1 MRLAELETPALI
13 LDRSVLIRNCKAM
26 AARAA
31 AHGLRLRPHLK
42 TAKSAEVA
50 QIATAGQFGGITV
63 STLAEARYFAA
74 RGFRDIT
81 YAVGIVP
88 GKLDEVARLHR
99 DGARITLIADS
110 TEAAAG
116 AAERATALGARFP
129 LLIEI
134 DTGGLRGGVA
144 PDSDQLIALG
154 RAITAAPGLELE
166 GVLTHAG
173 QSYHCQG
180 AAQVR
185 AVAEAERA
193 GVVAA
198 AERLREAGLPCSV
211 VSAGSTPTAVHAGSL
226 DGVTELRP
234 GVYMFFDL
242 DQVCIGACALEEIA
256 LTVLA
261 SVIGHNRRAER
272 ILIDAGALALSKDV
286 SAGEFMSHVGYG
298 LVCPAAASAPMDG
311 LYVAEV
317 HQEHGLIAAPE
328 GTPPYEALPVGTKVR
343 ILPNHACITA
353 AAHAAYQVVEGGDE
367 VVDRWGRVNGW

>member
-1 MRLAELETPALI
+1 MRLADLKTPALV
-13 LDRSVLIRNCKAM
+13 LDRSVLTRNCEAM
-26 AARAA
+26 AKRAA
-31 AHGLRLRPHLK
+31 THGLRLRPHLK

-50 QIATAGQFGGITV
+50 RLATAGQFGGITV

-88 GKLDEVARLHR
+88 GKLEEAARIQR
-99 DGARITLIADS
+99 EGARITLIADS
-110 TEAAAG
+110 AEAVAGTAGRAAG
-116 AAERATALGARFP
+116 LDARFP

-144 PDSDQLIALG
+144 PDSDELIALG
-154 RAITAAPGLELE
+154 RAIDAAPGLELE

-173 QSYHCQG
+173 QSYGCQG
-180 AAQVR
+180 ATQIR

-198 AERLREAGLPCSV
+198 AERLRAAGLPCPV
-211 VSAGSTPTAVHAGSL
+211 VSAGSTPTAVHAERL

-234 GVYMFFDL
+234 GVYVFFDL
-242 DQVCIGACALEEIA
+242 DQVGIGSCTREDIA

-261 SVIGHNRRAER
+261 SVIGHNRRAQR
-272 ILIDAGALALSKDV
+272 ILIDAGALALSKDI
-286 SAGEFMSHVGYG
+286 SAGAFMSHVGYG
-298 LVCPAAASAPMDG
+298 LVCPVGASAPMNG
-311 LYVAEV
+311 LHVAEV
-317 HQEHGLIAAPE
+317 HQEHGLIAAAD
-328 GTPPYEALPVGTKVR
+328 GAPPYEALPVGAKVR

-353 AAHAAYQVVEGGDE
+353 AAHAAYQVVDGGDE
-367 VVDRWGRVNGW
+367 VVDQWERVNGW

>member
-1 MRLAELETPALI
+1 MQLAELDTPALL
-13 LDRSVLIRNCKAM
+13 LDRAVLARNCAAM

-31 AHGLRLRPHLK
+31 AYGLRLRPHLK

-50 QIATAGQFGGITV
+50 RLATAGQFGGVTV

-81 YAVGIVP
+81 YAVGIAP
-88 GKLDEVARLHR
+88 GKLDGVAALQR
-99 DGARITLIADS
+99 DGARLTVIADS
-110 TEAAAG
+110 AGAVAGASERAAA
-116 AAERATALGARFP
+116 LDARFR

-144 PDSDQLIALG
+144 PDSDELIALG
-154 RAITAAPGLELE
+154 RAIAAAPGLELE

-173 QSYHCQG
+173 QSYNCQG
-180 AAQVR
+180 AEQIR

-193 GVVAA
+193 GVVEAA
-198 AERLREAGLPCSV
+198 DRLRAAGLPCPV
-211 VSAGSTPTAVHAGSL
+211 VSAGSTPTAIHAESL
-226 DGVTELRP
+226 EGVTELRP

-242 DQVCIGACALEEIA
+242 DQVGIGSCRLEDIA

-261 SVIGHNRRAER
+261 SVIGHNRRAAR

-286 SAGEFMSHVGYG
+286 SAGAFMSDVGYG
-298 LVCPAAASAPMDG
+298 LVCPAGASAPMDG

-317 HQEHGLIAAPE
+317 HQEHGLIAAA
-328 GTPPYEALPVGTKVR
+328 GGAPPYEALPVGTKVR

-353 AAHAAYQVVEGGDE
+353 AAHSAYHVVEAGGE
-367 VVDRWGRVNGW
+367 VVDRWERVNGW